1 MNVQKKLMLYAIRTK
16 FILLSVVNK
25 RRCGNEALKL
35 FCTPLARYN
44 GREAEIFASAEKL
57 TFEFNNSKITGYRC
71 NANAAKRVL
80 ILHGFSSSCHKFGA
94 YAADLVQKN
103 YEVLAFDAPAHGR
116 SEGKTVNA
124 MQYAEMIELV
134 NRLYGKVDAYIAH
147 SFGGIALSLA
157 LEMILHTE
165 NCRVAFIAPATETT
179 SAINGAFDF
188 LGLKN
193 DRVKQSLEEAIYRN
207 SGKKAEWFS
216 ILRAVKN
223 INAKI
228 LWAHDEE
235 DFVTPFADAL
245 KVKADA
251 NSHIEFLLTKGLG
264 HQKIYRDAG
273 VRKAVVDFL

>member
-1 MNVQKKLMLYAIRTK
+1 MNVQKKLLLVAIRTK
-16 FILLSVVNK
+16 FILLSALSK
-25 RRCGNEALKL
+25 RKCGDEALKL

-44 GREAEIFASAEKL
+44 GREAEIFAAAEKI

-116 SEGKTVNA
+116 SQGKTVNA
-124 MQYAEMIELV
+124 LEYAEMIKQV
-134 NRLYGKVDAYIAH
+134 NDLYGKVDAYIAH

-157 LEMILHTE
+157 LENIAHTE

-193 DRVKQSLEEAIYRN
+193 ARVKESLEEAIYRN
-207 SGKKAEWFS
+207 SGKKAAWYS
-216 ILRAVKN
+216 IRRAVTN
-223 INAKI
+223 IKAKI
-228 LWAHDEE
+228 LWAHDE
-235 DFVTPFADAL
+235 DDMVTPLADAL

-251 NSHIEFLLTKGLG
+251 NPHIEFLLTKGLG